1 MRHLPLNAKIAK
13 TAKKGLALRALRPL
27 RSSSFGLAL
36 TLLAALPAAAQIDA
50 AALSPMETAVGCA
63 APVSADDPSPQ
74 ALRVIG
80 AQDSSASALFGPR
93 ELLVVG
99 GGTGAGLQLGQQF
112 FVRRANRFGA
122 PSDRRW
128 QGVRTL
134 GWIRIVAVN
143 DSTAIASVDH
153 VCNAIA
159 QGDYLEPYSAP
170 VVPADAD
177 RDVSSGDPDFGAM
190 GKVLAGMED
199 HQTAGRGEFILIN
212 RGTDQGVKPGERYA
226 IYRDIGM
233 AGMPLASIGETV
245 VLSVG
250 KTIALTRITRS
261 RDAIFS
267 GDYVAPR
274 R

>member
-1 MRHLPLNAKIAK
+1 MRR
-13 TAKKGLALRALRPL
+13 TGLITGATM
-27 RSSSFGLAL
+27 L

-50 AALSPMETAVGCA
+50 PALSPMETAVGCA

-122 PSDRRW
+122 SSDRRW

-134 GWIRIVAVN
+134 GWIRVVAVN
-143 DSTAIASVDH
+143 DSTAIAMIDH
-153 VCNAIA
+153 ICDAIA
-159 QGDYLEPYSAP
+159 QGDYLEPYTAP
-170 VVPADAD
+170 VVPADVD
-177 RDVSSGDPDFGAM
+177 RDVTSGEPDFGAM
-190 GKVLAGMED
+190 GKVLSGMED
-199 HQTAGRGEFILIN
+199 HQTAGRGEFVLID
-212 RGTDQGVKPGERYA
+212 RGTDQGVKAGERYA
-226 IYRDIGM
+226 IYRDIGT

-245 VLSVG
+245 VLAVG
-250 KTIALTRITRS
+250 RTMSLTRITRS